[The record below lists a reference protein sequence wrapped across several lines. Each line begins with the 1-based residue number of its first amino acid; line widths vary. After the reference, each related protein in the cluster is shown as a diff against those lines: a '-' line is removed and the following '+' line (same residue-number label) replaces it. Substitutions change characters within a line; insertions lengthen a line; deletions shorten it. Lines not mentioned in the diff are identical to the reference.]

1 MGAGGKHHFPISIG
15 FVAGGRGDKLARMGI
30 GGRVAGERKAPQ
42 RQARGRVRI
51 AAILDAADRVV
62 ARQASTAVSL
72 QEVAQ
77 EAGLPVASV
86 YHYFA
91 TPQALLIALAQRY
104 LLALEE
110 LAAQPLAHEEL
121 THWADIARFHARQSI
136 AFYNAHPVAMR
147 LLFGPES
154 GGAIRAADQES
165 TLRVG
170 RIYCRKLAQHFAVEP
185 GPALEEA
192 FAIAVTLSDAVW
204 ALSFARHGCI
214 EAGMAEEAMRARLAY
229 LRLYVGEF
237 VARRA
242 VAKDQ

>member
-1 MGAGGKHHFPISIG
+1 
-15 FVAGGRGDKLARMGI
+15 VAGGRGDKLTVI
-30 GGRVAGERKAPQ
+30 GTGGSVAGERKVPQ

-51 AAILDAADRVV
+51 EVILEAADRVV
-62 ARQASTAVSL
+62 ARKASTAVSL

-110 LAAQPLAHEEL
+110 LAAQKLVHEGL
-121 THWADIARFHARQSI
+121 KHWADIARFHALQAI
-136 AFYNAHPVAMR
+136 DFYNAHPVAMR

-165 TLRVG
+165 ALRVG
-170 RIYCRKLAQHFAVEP
+170 RIYCRKLAQHFAVEA
-185 GPALEEA
+185 GPALEQA
-192 FAIAVTLSDAVW
+192 FAIAVTISDAVW
-204 ALSFARHGCI
+204 SLSFARHGCI

-229 LRLYVGEF
+229 LRLYVGEL
-237 VARRA
+237 
-242 VAKDQ
+242 VAKRITPFEAS